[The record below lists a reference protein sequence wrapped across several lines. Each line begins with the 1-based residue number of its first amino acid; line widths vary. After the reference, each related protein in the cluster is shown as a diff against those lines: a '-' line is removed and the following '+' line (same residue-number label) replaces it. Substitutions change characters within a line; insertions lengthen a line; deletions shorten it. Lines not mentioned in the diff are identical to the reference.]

1 MQYMNRHRN
10 CHSEVNQKDKIKYHM
25 VSFIRG
31 IIVKDDTSEL
41 IYKTERDWQISKIN
55 TVAKGET
62 WREEQIR
69 SLELT
74 YIHYYI

>member
-1 MQYMNRHRN
+1 MLYYHMQYMNRHRN

-41 IYKTERDWQISKIN
+41 IYKTERD
-55 TVAKGET
+55 
-62 WREEQIR
+62 
-69 SLELT
+69 
-74 YIHYYI
+74 

>member
-10 CHSEVNQKDKIKYHM
+10 RHSEVNQKDKIKYHM

-41 IYKTERDWQISKIN
+41 IYKTERDWQISKTN
-55 TVAKGET
+55 LLLPKEKH
-62 WREEQIR
+62 EER
-69 SLELT
+69 NKLEAWN
-74 YIHYYI
+74 